1 MTRKIPLKP
10 KHLALGGVF
19 LTLVTAPRVV
29 NYTRHQFQQELQRQE
44 AAVTPTSNTPSPQPS
59 QIGAGRISEAVLTRA
74 TYLIS
79 KGRESGNVQG
89 FIEER
94 YQAVNNA
101 LWDLKQKVGAFD
113 GDASAF
119 GQLTNLSAEQQ
130 AIELAQ
136 FWLEFPQYMHTAQGM
151 SLNVQP
157 LAEGVATNQP
167 EVDYANV
174 QP

>member
-19 LTLVTAPRVV
+19 LTLVTAPRVIS
-29 NYTRHQFQQELQRQE
+29 YTRHQFQQELQRQE
-44 AAVTPTSNTPSPQPS
+44 ATAQPNSPTSPQPS

-74 TYLIS
+74 TYLIG

-89 FIEER
+89 FIDER
-94 YQAVNNA
+94 YKAVNDS
-101 LWDLKQKVGAFD
+101 LWDLKQQVGAFD
-113 GDASAF
+113 GDAAAF

-151 SLNVQP
+151 SLNVDPVAQ
-157 LAEGVATNQP
+157 GVPTDSA